1 MMKISKFA
9 VRIAIFGMSCLVVG
23 LTTPVIPAA
32 FGQALPAAEAAPI
45 STGFALPTS
54 LGSLQYAVSASQ
66 SLFWGYYGTGGTA
79 SATNLTG
86 DVAYLS
92 NSKQHPFNMVFS
104 GGYSFGESGQ
114 QSYSYLNLGV
124 SQVANVGR
132 WNFVL
137 SDSVSYLPGTPT
149 AGLSGV
155 PGVGDVGV
163 NPVQVGGD
171 TGQGVLTDDSDRVG
185 NTAAGSVSRQITGKT
200 SLNASGSYEILRFL
214 SGSLASANSSS
225 AGLDGDSATG
235 SVGIRHEVDAR
246 SSFGGN
252 YAYSDYSYTGNSFGV
267 AEPGFVSQTVSAFFV
282 HQFTRKLS
290 FSAAA
295 GPQWTTIV
303 GSASG
308 PTYGSGAALS
318 LFADVSA
325 GYAGK
330 STTSSLV
337 FTRST
342 DGGFGATGGGIASSV
357 VLGVNRRFATV
368 WNLSVSSAYTQTSS
382 LPVAGI
388 PPYTFNTYVDT
399 VQISRA
405 LARSLSAFASYTL
418 EDQHFS
424 GSSAVDVFTGLEQVV
439 GFGITYSPTALH
451 LGRQ

>member
-9 VRIAIFGMSCLVVG
+9 VRIALFGLSCLVAG
-23 LTTPVIPAA
+23 LTTLAVPAA

-66 SLFWGYYGTGGTA
+66 SEIWGYYGTGGAA

-92 NSKQHPFNMVFS
+92 NSKLNPFSMVFA
-104 GGYSFGESGQ
+104 GGYSFGEGGQ
-114 QSYSYLNLGV
+114 PSYSYLNLGL

-132 WNFVL
+132 WNVVL

-149 AGLSGV
+149 SGLSGV
-155 PGVGDVGV
+155 AGVGDVGV

-171 TGQGVLTDDSDRVG
+171 TGQGLLTDYSDRVS
-185 NTAAGSVSRQITGKT
+185 NTAAVGVSRQITGKT
-200 SLNASGSYEILRFL
+200 SLNASGSYQILRFL
-214 SGSLASANSSS
+214 SGSLASSDSNS
-225 AGLDGDSATG
+225 AGLDNESASG
-235 SVGIRHEVDAR
+235 GAGIRHEIDAR
-246 SSFGGN
+246 NSFGGN
-252 YAYSDYSYTGNSFGV
+252 YSYSNYSYSGESFGV
-267 AEPGFVSQTVSAFFV
+267 PEPGFVSQTISAFFS
-282 HQFTRKLS
+282 HQFSRKLL
-290 FSAAA
+290 FSAAV
-295 GPQWTTIV
+295 GPQWTSISGS
-303 GSASG
+303 GSAATS
-308 PTYGSGAALS
+308 GSGSALS

-325 GYAGK
+325 SYAGK
-330 STTSSLV
+330 ATTTSLV

-342 DGGFGATGGGIASSV
+342 NSGYGATGGGVSNSV
-357 VLGVNRRFATV
+357 VLGASRRLATV
-368 WNLSVSSAYTQTSS
+368 WNLSSSLTYTQISS
-382 LPVAGI
+382 LPLTGI
-388 PPYTFNTYVDT
+388 APYSANTYVES

-405 LARSLSAFASYTL
+405 LARSLSGFASYSI

-424 GSSAVDVFTGLEQVV
+424 GSYAVDVFTGLEQVV